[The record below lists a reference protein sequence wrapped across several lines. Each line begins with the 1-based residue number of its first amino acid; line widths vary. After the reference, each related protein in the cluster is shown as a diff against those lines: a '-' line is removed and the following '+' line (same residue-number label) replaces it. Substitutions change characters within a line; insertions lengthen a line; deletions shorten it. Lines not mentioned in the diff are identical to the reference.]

1 MAGAGE
7 IGLLARLIAAAPQKF
22 LVRPDE
28 VRMSGGWQDG
38 LSDRC
43 MEHPDTC
50 SRGADLLADMKTYW
64 NGDDR
69 QLLQARVDQEKQLR
83 CSHNIKE
90 TCMPDSKFL
99 VTSVKVQINAP
110 ASLVWD
116 VLVDLDNYPQWNPYT
131 VKVASRTQSAT
142 ANLK

>member
-1 MAGAGE
+1 VAGAGE

-28 VRMSGGWQDG
+28 VLVSDGWQDG
-38 LSDRC
+38 LSDSC
-43 MEHPDTC
+43 MDHPDTC
-50 SRGADLLADMKTYW
+50 SRGADLLAGVKTYR

-69 QLLQARVDQEKQLR
+69 QLLQASMAYSCAVHK
-83 CSHNIKE
+83 KE

-99 VTSVKVQINAP
+99 VTSVTVQIDAP

-131 VKVASRTQSAT
+131 VKVASRAQSAT